1 MTTVID
7 VLKSM
12 RKHAEEANR
21 NTTTTSGGAAESSSS
36 SPPPRNDD
44 DNDLSAVTLDTA
56 LTPLCHDAY
65 LQRRILP
72 LGPLDQIQVRKN
84 TPRIFCFPMAD
95 QRQSTVSAATI
106 ALRLAVQKT
115 LARWP
120 WLGGTVVPVGYD
132 GWERAAM
139 REEDKKMLEIR
150 YTVPPLDAVMVE
162 GGGCGVFSAKV
173 WSDFTPYARLAARGM
188 PPKVLDCRQLTM
200 REEGVV
206 VNTGLP
212 ALRVQAN
219 FIPGGLLLAV
229 MDAHP
234 AVDGVGGQLV
244 VEELARCLRPG
255 AETMA
260 AEEGRRVGAAAAG
273 VRDDNNYMVSNNARG
288 SQGANAAASLQSTPT
303 VPEFELP
310 DPEPPVTS
318 SRDASISAGNPSAR
332 ILTIRAATVTSL
344 KAAVM
349 AELQATAAPGAFV
362 STHDVLS
369 ALIWTATMR
378 ARAPRL
384 LLHQQDNNTQND
396 TPSPHDDLLTRFCT
410 PVDARNKPAASSSPP
425 LIAPTY
431 PGNAVVFAFATM
443 PMTELLGDSASTD
456 GGASTATTTLTT
468 TTVTTTIGS
477 HIDSTTSRT
486 HRTHASTRTSIPAL
500 ARAALAIRRAISV
513 VDGGFVQRRVEAWSG
528 LEDPRQLLATL
539 GAKMDLKESG
549 VFVTSWVGFGADV
562 EWSIPGVQSAAAA
575 GGMKAEWVRK
585 PWCEGEG
592 GGVNVMPRRGGTRG
606 GEEDWELLV
615 RLGERDMERFLEVLG
630 GVVVRV
636 VE

>member
-12 RKHAEEANR
+12 RKHAEEDSR
-21 NTTTTSGGAAESSSS
+21 NTSSSAAESSS

-44 DNDLSAVTLDTA
+44 DDNDLGAVTLDTA
-56 LTPLCHDAY
+56 ITPLCHDAY

-84 TPRIFCFPMAD
+84 TPRIFCFPMPD

-132 GWERAAM
+132 GWEPAAM
-139 REEDKKMLEIR
+139 KEEDKKMLEIR

-173 WSDFTPYARLAARGM
+173 WGDFTPYARLAARGM
-188 PPKVLDCRQLTM
+188 PPKVLDCRQLMM

-206 VNTGLP
+206 VDTGLP

-260 AEEGRRVGAAAAG
+260 AEEGRRVGAAAG
-273 VRDDNNYMVSNNARG
+273 VRDDNYMSSNRRNNTRG
-288 SQGANAAASLQSTPT
+288 RQGANAAASLQTPA

-318 SRDASISAGNPSAR
+318 RDDSISAGNPSAR
-332 ILTIRAATVTSL
+332 ILTIRAATITSL

-384 LLHQQDNNTQND
+384 LHQQYNSPAVDE
-396 TPSPHDDLLTRFCT
+396 TPSPHNLLTRFCT
-410 PVDARNKPAASSSPP
+410 PVDARNKPTANP

-443 PMTELLGDSASTD
+443 PMAELLSDAD
-456 GGASTATTTLTT
+456 GATETTTITLTRTT
-468 TTVTTTIGS
+468 TTTTTTIGS

-486 HRTHASTRTSIPAL
+486 HRTHASTRTSIPSL
-500 ARAALAIRRAISV
+500 ARAALAIRHAV
-513 VDGGFVQRRVEAWSG
+513 AAVDGDFVQRRIEAWGSAT
-528 LEDPRQLLATL
+528 LDDPRQLLATL
-539 GAKMDLKESG
+539 GAKMDLRETG

-562 EWSIPGVQSAAAA
+562 EWRIPGVQSAA
-575 GGMKAEWVRK
+575 GMKAEWVRK

-606 GEEDWELLV
+606 GEEEDWEVLV
-615 RLGERDMERFLEVLG
+615 RLGERDMERFLEGLG

>member
-1 MTTVID
+1 MNTVID

-21 NTTTTSGGAAESSSS
+21 NTTTTSSGAAESSSS
-36 SPPPRNDD
+36 SPPPRND

-84 TPRIFCFPMAD
+84 TPRIFCFPMPD

-115 LARWP
+115 LTRWP

-132 GWERAAM
+132 GWETAAM
-139 REEDKKMLEIR
+139 KEEDRKMLEIR

-173 WSDFTPYARLAARGM
+173 WSGFTSYARLAARGM
-188 PPKVLDCRQLTM
+188 PPKVLDCRQLMM

-206 VNTGLP
+206 VDTGLP

-234 AVDGVGGQLV
+234 AVDGVGGELV

-260 AEEGRRVGAAAAG
+260 AEEGRRVGAAAG
-273 VRDDNNYMVSNNARG
+273 VRDDNNYMASNNARG

-310 DPEPPVTS
+310 DPEPPVAS

-384 LLHQQDNNTQND
+384 LLHQHKSEQDE
-396 TPSPHDDLLTRFCT
+396 DDDKEPLLSRFCT
-410 PVDARNKPAASSSPP
+410 PVDARNKPAASSSSPP

-443 PMTELLGDSASTD
+443 PMTELLLLGDADTNAN
-456 GGASTATTTLTT
+456 GATETTTITLTRTT
-468 TTVTTTIGS
+468 TTTTTTIGS
-477 HIDSTTSRT
+477 QIDSTTSRT
-486 HRTHASTRTSIPAL
+486 RVAKASTTTSVTAL
-500 ARAALAIRRAISV
+500 ARAALAIRRAISA

-562 EWSIPGVQSAAAA
+562 EWRIPGVQSAA
-575 GGMKAEWVRK
+575 GGRMKAEWVRK

-592 GGVNVMPRRGGTRG
+592 GGVNVMPRRGGHEGWG
-606 GEEDWELLV
+606 GG
-615 RLGERDMERFLEVLG
+615 LGVAG
-630 GVVVRV
+630 
-636 VE
+636 

>member
-12 RKHAEEANR
+12 RKHAEEDNR
-21 NTTTTSGGAAESSSS
+21 NTTSSAAESSS
-36 SPPPRNDD
+36 PPRND
-44 DNDLSAVTLDTA
+44 NDLGAVTLETA

-72 LGPLDQIQVRKN
+72 LGPLDQVQVRKN
-84 TPRIFCFPMAD
+84 TPRIFCFPMPD

-132 GWERAAM
+132 GWGPAM
-139 REEDKKMLEIR
+139 KEEDKKRLEIR

-188 PPKVLDCRQLTM
+188 PPKVLDCRQLMM
-200 REEGVV
+200 RDEGVV
-206 VNTGLP
+206 VDTGLP

-260 AEEGRRVGAAAAG
+260 AEEGRRVGAAAGA
-273 VRDDNNYMVSNNARG
+273 RDDNNYMVSNNARG
-288 SQGANAAASLQSTPT
+288 SQGANAAAGLQSTPT

-318 SRDASISAGNPSAR
+318 SKDASISAGNPSAR
-332 ILTIRAATVTSL
+332 ILTIRAATITSL

-384 LLHQQDNNTQND
+384 LHQQDNTQNED
-396 TPSPHDDLLTRFCT
+396 SNPHDLLTRFCT
-410 PVDARNKPAASSSPP
+410 PVDARAKPKASP

-443 PMTELLGDSASTD
+443 PMAELLLLGDDAADANAATE
-456 GGASTATTTLTT
+456 TTTITLTRTT
-468 TTVTTTIGS
+468 TTTTTTIGE

-486 HRTHASTRTSIPAL
+486 RVAKASTTTSVTAL
-500 ARAALAIRRAISV
+500 ARAALAIRRAISA
-513 VDGGFVQRRVEAWSG
+513 VDGDFVQHRVEAWSG
-528 LEDPRQLLATL
+528 LDDPRQLLATL
-539 GAKMDLKESG
+539 GAKMDLRETG

-562 EWSIPGVQSAAAA
+562 EWSIPGVAGAEQQQGVKAAC
-575 GGMKAEWVRK
+575 VRK
-585 PWCEGEG
+585 PWCEGE

-606 GEEDWELLV
+606 GEEDWEVLV
-615 RLGERDMERFLEVLG
+615 RLGERDMERFLEMLG